1 MQTKVG
7 NTETLNGIVSIGSDL
22 WAVGDLGGTFR
33 QRGSGWT
40 AVPSSVTD
48 PLWSLWG
55 RRWWC

>member
-7 NTETLNGIVSIGSDL
+7 NIETLNGIVSIGSDL

-48 PLWSLWG
+48 RL
-55 RRWWC
+55 